1 MATVHHRTWGMH
13 RHVLVLDRVRLVTL
27 PIRPRGRAAI
37 NAFSRSGTTEAGAV
51 VVLLVSME
59 MGDWD
64 LPLQVQ
70 AGLFAQ
76 SSVPARYLRWVWGF
90 QIASDRHRNIRE
102 CVVPNLALHGNLV
115 LGHRAH

>member
-1 MATVHHRTWGMH
+1 MHH
-13 RHVLVLDRVRLVTL
+13 HVLVLDRVRLVTL

-64 LPLQVQ
+64 LPLPVQ

-76 SSVPARYLRWVWGF
+76 SSVPARYLMISGHLTEERTLDGVNGH
-90 QIASDRHRNIRE
+90 DRQ
-102 CVVPNLALHGNLV
+102 PM
-115 LGHRAH
+115 